1 MFDVVKLESNASR
14 QQQGSGDAPVPQ
26 EQPSDGIA
34 SFVAAIRERIT
45 MKTTLQL
52 AGIASLLFCA
62 VAAHAE
68 TPFINLTVGGEV
80 SPGVYGRVQIGNA
93 PPPPVV
99 YAQPMIAVQRPE
111 ADSMEPIYLHV
122 PPGHA
127 RNWAR
132 HCSEYDACNRPVY
145 FVRSAEYEPGYR
157 GRGDNYRDDDRR
169 GDRRRDEG
177 RGDEGYRGEGRGGE
191 GRRGEGR
198 GDDRD

>member
-1 MFDVVKLESNASR
+1 
-14 QQQGSGDAPVPQ
+14 
-26 EQPSDGIA
+26 
-34 SFVAAIRERIT
+34 
-45 MKTTLQL
+45 MKTTLQ
-52 AGIASLLFCA
+52 ATAFASLLLC
-62 VAAHAE
+62 VMAAHAE

-99 YAQPMIAVQRPE
+99 YAQPMIAVRQPD

-132 HCSEYDACNRPVY
+132 YCREYDACNRPVY

-157 GRGDNYRDDDRR
+157 GRGDNYRDDGRGDEGDRGEGRGGEGRR
-169 GDRRRDEG
+169 GEG
-177 RGDEGYRGEGRGGE
+177 RGDEGNRGEGRGGE

-198 GDDRD
+198 GDDGD